1 MLMVTQLC
9 GFTAAAP
16 TIDPPLARYVGQF
29 AAAFANST
37 TATAMIPIAALQ
49 YPADADRQ
57 LVVFFHGYSVYPR
70 SVMIAGAAAP
80 ILTAGVYGDSYV
92 AAAYNA
98 STANIAVVLTA
109 GFAVTEAG
117 VIEVYEIRNARDMR
131 QCLRSA
137 NVYGEDEAA
146 YGIALD
152 CHPGS
157 LILAASMCTPDTATF
172 TWSGLTEDVDA
183 DGGAYRSTSARLA
196 APTSAKTRLIANVM
210 PSAIDWPG
218 APVAVAV
225 HPKIAPPAVAGGF
238 VGGTFN
244 YFFQSTTLTLDDPI
258 ATSKAGHGSFKCVLA
273 LFFES
278 DVAITGITLGGS
290 AMTRIGQA
298 RNTAAAPDLTLEF
311 WTIDIVNGAPSGN
324 VVVTCSPANTGDEL
338 WAEFYHLYGVGSVGA
353 VQATTGNGTS
363 SQVSVNVAEGGMILA
378 AHLRAEEDQAA
389 SWTGLQKRRDM
400 MQPSDTNMRLGI
412 ADRFLCEA
420 ETGRVIQVTGSASGQ
435 YCTLAIA
442 FNP

>member
-1 MLMVTQLC
+1 
-9 GFTAAAP
+9 
-16 TIDPPLARYVGQF
+16 
-29 AAAFANST
+29 
-37 TATAMIPIAALQ
+37 
-49 YPADADRQ
+49 
-57 LVVFFHGYSVYPR
+57 VFFHGDSAYPMSVA
-70 SVMIAGAAAP
+70 IAGAAAP
-80 ILTAGVYGDSYV
+80 ILTASVWGGSYV
-92 AAAYNA
+92 ASAYNA
-98 STANIAVVLTA
+98 STANFTVVLTA
-109 GFAVTEAG
+109 ASAVTEAG
-117 VIEVYEIRNARDMR
+117 VIEVYEVRNARDMR

-137 NVYGEDEAA
+137 NIYSPEEAN

-157 LILAASMCTPDTATF
+157 LVLAASMCTPDTATF
-172 TWSGLTEDVDA
+172 TWSGLTEDTDA
-183 DGGAYRSTSARLA
+183 DAGAYRSTSARLA
-196 APTSAKTRLIANVM
+196 APTSGKTRLIATAR
-210 PSAIDWPG
+210 PSVIDYVG
-218 APVAVAV
+218 DPVAVAV

-238 VGGTFN
+238 VGGDFN
-244 YFFQSTTLTLDDPI
+244 YFFQSTTLTLTQPI
-258 ATSKAGHGSFKCVLA
+258 PTTKAGHGSFKCVLA

-353 VQATTGNGTS
+353 AQATTGNGTS
-363 SQVSVNVAEGGMILA
+363 SQVAVNVAEGGMILA
-378 AHLRAEEDQAA
+378 AHLRADETQTT

-400 MQPSDTNMRLGI
+400 TSPSDANMRLGI

-420 ETGRVIQVTGSASGQ
+420 ETGRLIQVTGSASGQ
-435 YCTLAIA
+435 FCTLAIP